1 MPYLFHFC
9 ADTLMCILAQLPG
22 RSWMRKSLMCLRLTA
37 IGLIVGTMHVTS
49 GGDSYADPRASALP
63 FRIGEQFTYEIS
75 WMNIKAGT
83 AVMGVTAVTAGNPPL
98 VKLVTTAQSRPAITK
113 FFPVDNRVESILNP
127 ETLLPEHLTFRR
139 REGKKNEDMEY
150 TFYQKEGTV
159 IEVKGGSTETLP
171 ILPHTQDAISC
182 LYYVRSELTPTP
194 GSTLTM
200 NVHHDTK
207 NYTLTVLVEKIET
220 IKGAWGKLETVR
232 VLVVMPFQGIFLNQG
247 NIRVW
252 FTNDAWRIPLRM
264 KAKVVIGSLV
274 ADLVTGLPTSSRA
287 P

>member
-1 MPYLFHFC
+1 
-9 ADTLMCILAQLPG
+9 
-22 RSWMRKSLMCLRLTA
+22 MRKSLMCLRLTA
-37 IGLIVGTMHVTS
+37 IGLIVGVMNVAWGGESYPNPHTS
-49 GGDSYADPRASALP
+49 ARP
-63 FRIGEQFTYEIS
+63 FHIGEQFTYEIS

-83 AVMGVTAVTAGNPPL
+83 AVMGVTAGTEANHPL

-139 REGKKNEDMEY
+139 REGKKKEDMEY
-150 TFYQKEGTV
+150 TFDQKEGTV

-171 ILPHTQDAISC
+171 ILPHTHDAISC
-182 LYYVRSELTPTP
+182 LYYVRSELTPRP
-194 GSTLTM
+194 GWSLTM

-207 NYTLTVLVEKIET
+207 NYTLNVLVEKIET
-220 IKGAWGKLETVR
+220 IKGAWGELETVR
-232 VLVVMPFQGIFLNQG
+232 VLVIMPFQGIFLNQG

-252 FTNDAWRIPLRM
+252 FTNDARRIPLRM

>member
-1 MPYLFHFC
+1 MIF
-9 ADTLMCILAQLPG
+9 MG
-22 RSWMRKSLMCLRLTA
+22 SRL
-37 IGLIVGTMHVTS
+37 IMLGLVLG
-49 GGDSYADPRASALP
+49 ALP
-63 FRIGEQFTYEIS
+63 VTVSWAGNSDRDPWSSARPFQIGEQFTYEIS

-83 AVMGVTAVTAGNPPL
+83 AVMGVTTVTEENHPL

-127 ETLLPEHLTFRR
+127 ETMLPEHLTFRR

-150 TFYQKEGTV
+150 TFDQKKGTV

-171 ILPHTQDAISC
+171 ILPHTHDAISC
-182 LYYVRSELTPTP
+182 LYYVRSELTPRP
-194 GSTLTM
+194 GWSLTM
-200 NVHHDTK
+200 NVHHDRK
-207 NYTLTVLVEKIET
+207 NYTLNVLVEKVET
-220 IKGAWGKLETVR
+220 IRGAWGELETVR

-252 FTNDAWRIPLRM
+252 FTNDARRIPLRM
-264 KAKVVIGSLV
+264 KAKVIIGSLV
-274 ADLVTGLPTSSRA
+274 ADLVTGLPASSRA

>member
-1 MPYLFHFC
+1 MIFMGSRLIMLGLVLGTVPVAVSWAGNSDRDLWSSARPFH
-9 ADTLMCILAQLPG
+9 
-22 RSWMRKSLMCLRLTA
+22 
-37 IGLIVGTMHVTS
+37 
-49 GGDSYADPRASALP
+49 
-63 FRIGEQFTYEIS
+63 IGEQFTYEIS

-83 AVMGVTAVTAGNPPL
+83 AIMGVTAGTVENHPL

-127 ETLLPEHLTFRR
+127 ETMLPEHMTFRR

-150 TFYQKEGTV
+150 TFDQKEGTV

-171 ILPHTQDAISC
+171 ILPHTHDAISC
-182 LYYVRSELTPTP
+182 LYYVRSELTPRP
-194 GSTLTM
+194 GSSLTM

-207 NYTLTVLVEKIET
+207 NYTLDVLVEKVET
-220 IKGAWGKLETVR
+220 IKGAWGELETVR
-232 VLVVMPFQGIFLNQG
+232 VLVLMPFQGIFLNQG

-252 FTNDAWRIPLRM
+252 FTNDARRIPLRM

-274 ADLVTGLPTSSRA
+274 ADLVTGLPTSSRV

>member
-1 MPYLFHFC
+1 
-9 ADTLMCILAQLPG
+9 
-22 RSWMRKSLMCLRLTA
+22 MRKGLLCLRLTA
-37 IGLIVGTMHVTS
+37 IGLIVGTMNVAW
-49 GGDSYADPRASALP
+49 GGDSYPDPRTLARP
-63 FRIGEQFTYEIS
+63 FQIGEQLTYEIR

-83 AVMGVTAVTAGNPPL
+83 AVMRVTAVTGGNPPL

-139 REGKKNEDMEY
+139 REGKKKEDMEY
-150 TFYQKEGTV
+150 TFDQKEGTV

-171 ILPHTQDAISC
+171 TLPHTQDAISC
-182 LYYVRSELTPTP
+182 LYYVRSELTPRS
-194 GSTLTM
+194 GSSLTM

-207 NYTLTVLVEKIET
+207 NYTLNVLVEKVET
-220 IKGAWGKLETVR
+220 LKGPWGELDTIR
-232 VLVVMPFQGIFLNQG
+232 VFVVMPSQGIFLNQG

-252 FTNDAWRIPLRM
+252 FTNDARRIPLRM
-264 KAKVVIGSLV
+264 KAKVVVGSLV

-287 P
+287 Q

>member
-1 MPYLFHFC
+1 
-9 ADTLMCILAQLPG
+9 
-22 RSWMRKSLMCLRLTA
+22 MRKGLLCLRLTV
-37 IGLIVGTMHVTS
+37 IGLIVGALNVAW
-49 GGDSYADPRASALP
+49 GGDSYPVPQSSARP
-63 FRIGEQFTYEIS
+63 FHIGEQFTYEIT

-83 AVMGVTAVTAGNPPL
+83 AVMGVRAVTEENAPL

-127 ETLLPEHLTFRR
+127 ETLLPEHLTLGR

-150 TFYQKEGTV
+150 TFDQNEGTV

-171 ILPHTQDAISC
+171 ILPHTHDAISC
-182 LYYVRSELTPTP
+182 LYYVRRELTPRP
-194 GSTLTM
+194 GWSLTM

-207 NYTLTVLVEKIET
+207 NYTLNVLVEKVET
-220 IKGAWGKLETVR
+220 IKGAWGGLETVR
-232 VLVVMPFQGIFLNQG
+232 VLVIMPFQGIFLNQG

-252 FTNDAWRIPLRM
+252 FTNDARRIPLRM

-274 ADLVTGLPTSSRA
+274 ADLVLGLPASPRA

>member
-1 MPYLFHFC
+1 ML
-9 ADTLMCILAQLPG
+9 TIS
-22 RSWMRKSLMCLRLTA
+22 RSVLRLTMMGLVLCA
-37 IGLIVGTMHVTS
+37 INVTVS
-49 GGDSYADPRASALP
+49 WAEKSDRDPPSSVRP
-63 FRIGEQFTYEIS
+63 FHIGEQFTYEIS

-83 AVMGVTAVTAGNPPL
+83 AVMSVTAVTEENPPL

-150 TFYQKEGTV
+150 TFYQNEGTV
-159 IEVKGGSTETLP
+159 IEVKGGSTQTLP

-182 LYYVRSELTPTP
+182 LYYVRSELTPRP
-194 GSTLTM
+194 GWSLTM
-200 NVHHDTK
+200 NVHHDAK
-207 NYTLTVLVEKIET
+207 NYKLDVLVEKVET
-220 IKGAWGKLETVR
+220 IRGAWGELETVR

-252 FTNDAWRIPLRM
+252 FTNDARRIPLRM

-274 ADLVTGLPTSSRA
+274 ADLVLGLPASSRA

>member
-1 MPYLFHFC
+1 MFV
-9 ADTLMCILAQLPG
+9 
-22 RSWMRKSLMCLRLTA
+22 MCLRLAA
-37 IGLIVGTMHVTS
+37 IGLVVGAMNAS
-49 GGDSYADPRASALP
+49 LGGESYPNPPSTARP
-63 FRIGEQFTYEIS
+63 FHIGEQFTYEIR

-83 AVMGVTAVTAGNPPL
+83 AVMGVTAENPPL
-98 VKLVTTAQSRPAITK
+98 IKLVTTAQSRPAITK

-150 TFYQKEGTV
+150 TFHQKEGIV

-171 ILPHTQDAISC
+171 ILPSTQDAISC
-182 LYYVRSELTPTP
+182 LYYVRSELTPRP
-194 GSTLTM
+194 GSSLTM

-220 IKGAWGKLETVR
+220 IKGAWGELETVR

-252 FTNDAWRIPLRM
+252 FTNDARRIPLRM

-274 ADLVTGLPTSSRA
+274 ADLVGGLPAKPTNYETIWRDA
-287 P
+287 GTTRKL

>member
-1 MPYLFHFC
+1 MKK
-9 ADTLMCILAQLPG
+9 TLL
-22 RSWMRKSLMCLRLTA
+22 CLRL
-37 IGLIVGTMHVTS
+37 IMMGLVLCAMNFTVSWAGKS
-49 GGDSYADPRASALP
+49 DRDPPSSVRP
-63 FRIGEQFTYEIS
+63 FHIGEQFTYEIS

-83 AVMGVTAVTAGNPPL
+83 AVMSVTAVTEENPPL

-150 TFYQKEGTV
+150 TFYQNEGTV
-159 IEVKGGSTETLP
+159 IEVKGGSTQTLP

-182 LYYVRSELTPTP
+182 LYYVRSELTPRP
-194 GSTLTM
+194 GSSLTM
-200 NVHHDTK
+200 NVHHDAK
-207 NYTLTVLVEKIET
+207 NYTLEVLVEKVET
-220 IKGAWGKLETVR
+220 IRGAWGELETVR
-232 VLVVMPFQGIFLNQG
+232 VLVAMPFQGIFLNQG

-252 FTNDAWRIPLRM
+252 FTNDARRIPLRM
-264 KAKVVIGSLV
+264 KAKLVIGSLV
-274 ADLVTGLPTSSRA
+274 ADLVLGLPASPRA

>member
-1 MPYLFHFC
+1 
-9 ADTLMCILAQLPG
+9 
-22 RSWMRKSLMCLRLTA
+22 MRKSPTCLRLTA
-37 IGLIVGTMHVTS
+37 IGLIVGAIHVTWA
-49 GGDSYADPRASALP
+49 GASYPESRASARP
-63 FRIGEQFTYEIS
+63 FHIGEQFTYEIS

-83 AVMGVTAVTAGNPPL
+83 AVMGVTAVTEENQERI
-98 VKLVTTAQSRPAITK
+98 KLVTTAQSRPAITK

-159 IEVKGGSTETLP
+159 IEVKGGATETLS
-171 ILPHTQDAISC
+171 ILPNTQDAISC
-182 LYYVRSELTPTP
+182 LYYVRRQLTPTP
-194 GSTLTM
+194 GSSLTM
-200 NVHHDTK
+200 NVHHDKK
-207 NYTLTVLVEKIET
+207 NYTLNVLVEKVET
-220 IKGAWGKLETVR
+220 IKGAWGKLESVR

-252 FTNDAWRIPLRM
+252 FTNDARRIPLRM